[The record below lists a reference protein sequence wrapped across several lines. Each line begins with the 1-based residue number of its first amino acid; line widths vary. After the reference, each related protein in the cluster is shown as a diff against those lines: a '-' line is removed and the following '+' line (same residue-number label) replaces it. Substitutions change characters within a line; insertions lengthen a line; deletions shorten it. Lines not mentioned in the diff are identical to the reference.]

1 MRLLAAIAV
10 PTHMRKRRSRS
21 PPVSLGASCAMAVED
36 VSSATRSGRLEGT
49 CSPPTSTKIRAD
61 AMEAPVTPLA
71 TQPRS
76 RSITPPPVDLCA
88 TCLQATGSGD
98 EKPFRVADFLPLPLQ
113 GISRMPGDMSRRTRL
128 LAGVGTGSPAA
139 AEVVEAVVGTGSPAA
154 AEDEVAVVGT
164 GSPVSALPASTTAP
178 SAPSFAHS
186 SESLAAL
193 PEPLPEV
200 ALVPPPPVDFSFSHS
215 FLASLSMP
223 GDKSVSNDDSVR
235 PRRCRIST
243 RKVLPTRSGPWP
255 RQARRC
261 QTSSRLPVPSSTSA
275 MSPDVPDAR
284 VCAAR
289 TCPEGHAMIR
299 FVDGCND
306 DYFCPQCDDCSD
318 QF

>member
-1 MRLLAAIAV
+1 
-10 PTHMRKRRSRS
+10 
-21 PPVSLGASCAMAVED
+21 MAVDE
-36 VSSATRSGRLEGT
+36 VSPATGGGRLEGT
-49 CSPPTSTKIRAD
+49 CSPPTTTRIRDD
-61 AMEAPVTPLA
+61 AMEAPVTPRA

-76 RSITPPPVDLCA
+76 RSITPPPVDLRA

-98 EKPFRVADFLPLPLQ
+98 EKPLRLAELPPLTLQ
-113 GISRMPGDMSRRTRL
+113 GISRMPGVISVCDDGNALEGPAKLPEPTVVHSGQMQMHGLPGCLFGQTHGLPGCFCASSEVST
-128 LAGVGTGSPAA
+128 PAA
-139 AEVVEAVVGTGSPAA
+139 LTVPSSTAALSP
-154 AEDEVAVVGT
+154 DFTYVHT
-164 GSPVSALPASTTAP
+164 
-178 SAPSFAHS
+178 

-193 PEPLPEV
+193 PEPSPEV